1 MGRIIETIGMG
12 LYYVWVVLPYILVAY
27 LLILLFTNFGRAKK
41 KNPDVKG
48 FDLFQDVC
56 GLVILDLGDHVK
68 KLFNNIGGLFGK
80 MSENQFNYNLDKAKR
95 MKEEDLRIKNSI
107 RKATTPSDIKDD
119 DKFLDVEF
127 KELK

>member
-12 LYYVWVVLPYILVAY
+12 LYYIWIVLPYILVVY
-27 LLILLFTNFGRAKK
+27 LLVLLFTNFGRAKK
-41 KNPDVKG
+41 KNPDSKG

-68 KLFNNIGGLFGK
+68 KIFVAIGNLFGK

-95 MKEEDLRIKNSI
+95 MKEEELRLKGGS
-107 RKATTPSDIKDD
+107 RKENQ
-119 DKFLDVEF
+119 DKILDVEF
-127 KELK
+127 KEVK